1 MTMFRNYTYDDIK
14 RFKAVDSFS
23 FLQNDHFTSDPLPDI
38 LFTTNTETIK
48 PKKDQER
55 IKETIRQL
63 VEAKNE

>member
-1 MTMFRNYTYDDIK
+1 MFRNYSPDDVK
-14 RFKAVDSFS
+14 KFKAVDTFS

-55 IKETIRQL
+55 IKDTIRKF
-63 VEAKNE
+63 VERR